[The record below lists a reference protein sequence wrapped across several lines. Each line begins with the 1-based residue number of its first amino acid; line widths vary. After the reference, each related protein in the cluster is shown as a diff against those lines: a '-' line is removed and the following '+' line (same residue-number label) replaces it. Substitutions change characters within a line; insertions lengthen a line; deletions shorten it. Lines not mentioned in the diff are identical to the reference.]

1 MASASTH
8 VYSEKK
14 FYLLLSIYAGVW
26 GMLPMLT
33 IKLIPLDLSW
43 LGLGVISFSYGAL
56 THAITF
62 PCTDAVC
69 EVWGAQRARLMV
81 YFGFLNYLIA
91 TGMVFVA
98 TLLPA
103 SPFWAAQNEGYV
115 QLFSLAPRL
124 VMASTVASIVSQLA
138 DVYLFQKIK
147 EFTGEKHLWVR
158 NNGGILI
165 SQFLDTAIFY
175 SIAFYGVLPNSEL
188 PKLVIGTFLV
198 KISLAPIVTPI
209 VYLTVY
215 WITGRWTVKGDLNA
229 SATSPATEASLNAS
243 AAAATLPSPA
253 SK

>member
-1 MASASTH
+1 MATGSTSA
-8 VYSEKK
+8 YSETK
-14 FYLLLSIYAGVW
+14 FYLLLAIFAGVW

-33 IKLIPLDLSW
+33 IKLVPLDLSW
-43 LGLGVISFSYGAL
+43 LGLGVISFSYGAF

-69 EVWGAQRARLMV
+69 EVWGARRARLMV

-91 TGMVFVA
+91 TGMVFIA

-103 SPFWAAQNEGYV
+103 SPFWAQQNEGYV

-124 VMASTVASIVSQLA
+124 VIASTIASIVSQLA

-147 EFTGEKHLWVR
+147 EFTGERHLWIR
-158 NNGGILI
+158 NNGGILV
-165 SQFLDTAIFY
+165 SQFLDTSIFY
-175 SIAFYGVLPNSEL
+175 SIAFYGVLPTSEL

-198 KISLAPIVTPI
+198 KLVLSPVSTPF

-215 WITGRWTVKGDLNA
+215 WITGRWTVKCDLATTPVAA
-229 SATSPATEASLNAS
+229 STADNDSAPTTASLA
-243 AAAATLPSPA
+243 SPA